1 MCEKLKNNKN
11 SSLIIV
17 IVQLNSNK
25 SIKKFDELRT
35 DFVNFSKFNL
45 KTEMNNSSKIR
56 FKSVKK
62 DIY

>member
-62 DIY
+62 DIH